1 MSRLSEWILLNIE
14 ALLQPWEDNAE
25 ELLPD
30 KSATKAERRDHAK
43 AMLVSICQELNLSD
57 LDELLLFDRAIEQA
71 FLDSIE
77 SYTKE
82 KEKQERS
89 FVSMLSGSPDP

>member
-43 AMLVSICQELNLSD
+43 AMLVSICQEL
-57 LDELLLFDRAIEQA
+57 EQA
-71 FLDSIE
+71 QTGPRSDG
-77 SYTKE
+77 
-82 KEKQERS
+82 QERRK
-89 FVSMLSGSPDP
+89 LGLPTPPIL